1 MMNIL
6 ISGATG
12 LVGTALRPYLESK
25 GHQVYILHRGR
36 SSGSFYWQPEKGL
49 IHLDDDIHLD
59 AVINLNGVNIG
70 DKPWSKQRKQDII
83 DSRVTCTE
91 LLSQTI
97 ASRANPP
104 SLFINASAIG
114 FYGDTA
120 DTPVDEQSTPGRN
133 FLSEIVTKWEAAA
146 KAIEDSCVRTVFIRS
161 GVVLTPKGGAL
172 KKMLLPFKLG
182 LGGKVGSGQ
191 QFMSWISL
199 TDELRAIEFVLNE
212 PSIEGP
218 VNLTAPNPV
227 SNYTF
232 TKALGGALNRPTL
245 FPMPAFVVKTVFGE
259 MGDLLL
265 LGSNRVLPVV
275 LEKHGFKFKHP
286 DIESALAFEMKHG

>member
-1 MMNIL
+1 MNIL

-36 SSGSFYWQPEKGL
+36 SSGSFYWQPEKGV
-49 IHLDDDIHLD
+49 IHLDSNIHLD

-70 DKPWSKQRKQDII
+70 DKPWSAQRKQDII

-91 LLSQTI
+91 LLSQAI
-97 ASRANPP
+97 ASRPTPP
-104 SLFINASAIG
+104 SVYINASAIG

-120 DTPVDEQSTPGRN
+120 DIPVDEQSIAGRN

-146 KAIEDSCVRTVFIRS
+146 KAIEDSSVRTVFIRS

-182 LGGKVGSGQ
+182 LGGKVGSGE

-199 TDELRAIEFVLNE
+199 TDELRAIEFILNE
-212 PSIEGP
+212 PNIEGP

-227 SNYTF
+227 SNHTF
-232 TKALGGALNRPTL
+232 TKALGKSLKRPTL
-245 FPMPAFVVKTVFGE
+245 VPMPAFLVKTIFGE

-275 LEKHGFKFKHP
+275 LEKHGFTFKHP
-286 DIESALAFEMKHG
+286 DINSALAFEIKHG